1 MIGKRVVPQN
11 NKFNYNCK
19 REEREVRV
27 EAENRDE
34 GLQGPGFH
42 SKKQEMVD
50 GREGR
55 GGRGAAGV
63 QAAAIGKHRN
73 ER

>member
-1 MIGKRVVPQN
+1 MKRKRVVPQN
-11 NKFNYNCK
+11 NKLNYNCK
-19 REEREVRV
+19 REESEVRV

-42 SKKQEMVD
+42 SKKQEMVERD
-50 GREGR
+50 R
-55 GGRGAAGV
+55 GGKGEAGV